1 MAKKR
6 QDIDAAKAKKQKIVL
21 IVGGVLL
28 LAVGA
33 IQGPKLLKG
42 SAPAA
47 VATPA
52 AQTGAAPTT
61 AVAGSV
67 TTPAGTTATAVKVS
81 GPRATAVLAGVAIQ
95 GAGSPSVDA
104 GQLVKFSL
112 FEAKDPFVPQTSD
125 ELSGTTEPTATPTL
139 SDTQPGTTEGTDPT
153 ASSGGAEAESSAPA
167 AAPPTTTNATIMLN
181 GKAYY
186 LALKDTFPKADPLFV
201 LVSLKP
207 KMARIG
213 VAGGSFA
220 DSKTI
225 PLAKG
230 KKVTL
235 VNDATGARYV
245 LRLVYTGSAP
255 EKTESFTQAE
265 K

>member
-1 MAKKR
+1 MAKTR
-6 QDIDAAKAKKQKIVL
+6 EDVAAAKAKKQRVIL

-42 SAPAA
+42 SSPAA
-47 VATPA
+47 APVPTTEAAATP
-52 AQTGAAPTT
+52 T
-61 AVAGSV
+61 ATVGSV
-67 TTPAGTTATAVKVS
+67 TTPSGGSATAVEVS
-81 GPRATAVLAGVAIQ
+81 GPRATAVLAGVTIQ
-95 GAGSPSVDA
+95 GAGRPALDA

-112 FEAKDPFVPQTSD
+112 FEVKDPFVPQTSD

-139 SDTQPGTTEGTDPT
+139 SDTEPGTSGSTGT
-153 ASSGGAEAESSAPA
+153 ASGPGGAEAGPAVPAPA
-167 AAPPTTTNATIMLN
+167 TTDATIMVN

-186 LALKDTFPKADPLFV
+186 LEVKDAFPKSDPLFV
-201 LVSLKP
+201 LVSLK
-207 KMARIG
+207 KNVARIG

-220 DSKTI
+220 DAKTI

-245 LRLVYTGSAP
+245 LKLVYTGSEP
-255 EKTESFTQAE
+255 EKTESFTQAA